1 MTQDEVRAAAERLVQ
16 FHERFAP
23 LFGKEQAQDHA
34 YTYVKG
40 LMVCPERKSIE
51 PIALNVG
58 DGQVSALQKFI
69 NNAPWDHDAVQAE
82 VQSVFADELVPTTVG
97 SPIGTVGVID
107 ESGFAKKGTHSAG
120 VARQYNGRLGKE
132 DNCQVG
138 VFLVG
143 VTPDGSAMLDH
154 QLYLPES
161 WCEDTEECWKRREK
175 VQIPETVGFQTK
187 PQIAAGLIRM
197 TMLLGVATLDWITAD
212 ELYGRNGEFLDELEE
227 LGHRYVVEVPINTT
241 VWIED
246 PALCVPPYGGRG
258 RVPTLPSRESVSSV
272 VMVASDLSGEAWQT
286 LKIRDGAKGPLAFE
300 FAAVRVWAVRHGKAG
315 PPVWL
320 LVRRSLDSTPEVKYY
335 ISNAD
340 ARTPLGVLAEV
351 ACTRHA
357 VEDYFEDAKSYL
369 GMAQYETR
377 SWVGWHHHM
386 SLVAMAHLFVTLT
399 RHDLKKNSVADV
411 GPDGSAAP
419 EGIRRSGADSG
430 DGVVAGGIP
439 HPPQRNCEM
448 LTYQDVVAAA
458 QGGKTS
464 TAVGRGSVECRD
476 FRVAVIRHWGGGRCM

>member
-1 MTQDEVRAAAERLVQ
+1 MTEDEVRAAAERLVE

-34 YTYVKG
+34 YTYVRG

-58 DGQVSALQKFI
+58 DGQVSGLQKFI
-69 NNAPWDHDAVQAE
+69 NIAPWDHGDVQAE
-82 VQSVFADELVPTTVG
+82 VQSVFADELVPTAVG
-97 SPIGTVGVID
+97 SPIGTVGVVD
-107 ESGFAKKGTHSAG
+107 ESGFAKKGDHSAG
-120 VARQYNGRLGKE
+120 VARQHNGRLGKE

-143 VTPDGSAMLDH
+143 VAPGGAALLDH

-161 WCEDTEECWKRREK
+161 WCDDTEACRKRREK
-175 VQIPETVGFQTK
+175 VHIPETVAFQTK
-187 PQIAAGLIRM
+187 PQIAAGLVRM
-197 TMLLGVATLDWITAD
+197 VLLLGVATLDWITAD
-212 ELYGRNGEFLDELEE
+212 EEYGRNGEFLDELEM
-227 LGHRYVVEVPINTT
+227 LGHRYVVEVPTTTT
-241 VWIED
+241 VWTED
-246 PALCVPPYGGRG
+246 PASCIPPYGGRG
-258 RVPTLPSRESVSSV
+258 RAPTLPSRESIASV
-272 VMVASDLSGEAWQT
+272 VMVASGLSGAAWRV
-286 LKIRDGAKGPLAFE
+286 LKVRDGAKGPLAFA

-320 LVRRSLDSTPEVKYY
+320 LVRRSLEAAPEVKYY

-340 ARTPLGVLAEV
+340 ASTPLQVLAEV

-386 SLVAMAHLFVTLT
+386 SLVAMAHLFITLT
-399 RHDLKKNSVADV
+399 RLDLKKK
-411 GPDGSAAP
+411 
-419 EGIRRSGADSG
+419 RRS
-430 DGVVAGGIP
+430 
-439 HPPQRNCEM
+439 
-448 LTYQDVVAAA
+448 
-458 QGGKTS
+458 
-464 TAVGRGSVECRD
+464 
-476 FRVAVIRHWGGGRCM
+476 